1 MPRPPDFSDT
11 AITLRLFDD
20 SNVLRFLPLD
30 LNTMKALQFSRTGDL
45 SALEVVELP
54 TPVPAQGEI
63 LVQIKAAGLNPS
75 DVKNVLGRFPYTTL
89 PRVPGRDFAGV
100 VVQGPQQL
108 LGREVWGTGNQIG
121 FSRDGSHAGYI
132 ALPAKGVALKPTS
145 LTFAQAASLGV
156 PYTTAWD
163 ALERSLVDAGT
174 RLLVI
179 GANGAVGTAAIALAK
194 VRGAQVL
201 AAVRRPEQVKA
212 LQAQGFNAILLDK
225 PEDLGAQVNAIFAG
239 GADVI
244 FDTTGF
250 WLPAAVPAL
259 AQFGRITIIAAPV
272 DGHVQLPALALYRK
286 GGSVVGVNSLLY
298 SVEVCARMLEQFGT
312 LFDEGALPLPTG
324 LLESALEEGPAR
336 YADVNQGGPDKV
348 ILIP

>member
-1 MPRPPDFSDT
+1 
-11 AITLRLFDD
+11 
-20 SNVLRFLPLD
+20 
-30 LNTMKALQFSRTGDL
+30 MKALQFSRTGDL
-45 SALEVVELP
+45 AALEVVELP
-54 TPVPAQGEI
+54 TPVPAADEV

-100 VVQGPQQL
+100 VVEGPSEL
-108 LGREVWGTGNQIG
+108 IGEEVWGTGNQIG
-121 FSRDGSHAGYI
+121 FSRNGSHAGYI
-132 ALPAKGVALKPTS
+132 TLSAKGVALKPKS
-145 LTFAQAASLGV
+145 LSFVQAASLGV

-163 ALERSLVDAGT
+163 ALERSLVKADT

-179 GANGAVGTAAIALAK
+179 GANGAVGSAAIALAK

-212 LQAQGFNAILLDK
+212 LQDQGYNAILLGK
-225 PEDLGAQVNAIFAG
+225 PEELSAQVNAVFQG

-250 WLPAAVPAL
+250 WLPASVQAL
-259 AQFGRITIIAAPV
+259 APFGRIAIIAAPV

-298 SVEVCARMLEQFGT
+298 GVEACARMLEQFGK
-312 LFDEGALPLPTG
+312 LFDDGTLPLPTD
-324 LLESALEEGPAR
+324 LIETPIEEGLAR
-336 YADVNQGGPDKV
+336 YAEVNEGSADKI
-348 ILIP
+348 ILLP